1 LRTAAS
7 GNPALGTA
15 GSAGYGTIQSG
26 ATESS
31 NVNLTTELVNLITE
45 QRNFQA
51 NSKAIET
58 SGRMTDAIINMQG

>member
-1 LRTAAS
+1 
-7 GNPALGTA
+7 
-15 GSAGYGTIQSG
+15 
-26 ATESS
+26 
-31 NVNLTTELVNLITE
+31 LITE